1 LIFDCELVKID
12 DGPKPA
18 NVFREIDTDGNN
30 ELSNDEVRS
39 NGLTVDQHRE

>member
-1 LIFDCELVKID
+1 MFVCELIKID

-30 ELSNDEVRS
+30 ELSTDEVRS
-39 NGLTVDQHRE
+39 NVLTVHQHRE